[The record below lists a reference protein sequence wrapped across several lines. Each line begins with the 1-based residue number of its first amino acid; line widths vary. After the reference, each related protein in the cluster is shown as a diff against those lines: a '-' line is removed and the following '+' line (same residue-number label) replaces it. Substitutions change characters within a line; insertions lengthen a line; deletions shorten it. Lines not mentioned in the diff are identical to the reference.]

1 MHEHGL
7 LKRTSS
13 KHSLLD
19 LPLLERRPGKEVISL
34 ASPIQSK
41 QRMLSEDIMSLYF
54 GGSLIEQSFT
64 YNDTD

>member
-41 QRMLSEDIMSLYF
+41 QRMLSEDMSLYF
-54 GGSLIEQSFT
+54 WGSLIEQSFT